1 MDKNSYHTLIDIY
14 DVKFELLDD
23 VNKIISILRKISSIV
38 NLTIL
43 KESFHK
49 FEPQGLSAVLLLSES
64 HISIHTW
71 PEKNVAC
78 MDIFS
83 CKNNPDKHLNE
94 IIKLFDT
101 VNFKHVTIKR

>member
-14 DVKFELLDD
+14 DVKFELLDNM
-23 VNKIISILRKISSIV
+23 NKIISILRKISSIV

-71 PEKNVAC
+71 PEKKLAC

-83 CKNNPDKHLNE
+83 CKNNPEEHLHE
-94 IIKLFDT
+94 IINLFDT
-101 VNFKHVTIKR
+101 TNFKHVTIKR